1 MNDISIQLAGVE
13 ELKKLLETYP
23 EKVALKAQKRGLTRG
38 AARLRTYFRAAA
50 PKKSGKLRKD
60 IKYKTAL
67 GSAGSKVIV
76 GISKRHYYKV
86 LDIGRQPYEKSAKR
100 GGKKYRYAGSPPMRP
115 TYFADVWYSKRE
127 SIAQLIID
135 ETRTALYQEAAN
147 IHSKTLGIAKRKV

>member
-1 MNDISIQLAGVE
+1 MAEASIQLVGVD

-23 EKVALKAQKRGLTRG
+23 AKVALTAQKRGLTRG

-60 IKYKTAL
+60 IKYKTAE
-67 GSAGSKVIV
+67 GSKGSKVIV
-76 GISKRHYYKV
+76 GVMNLHYYKV
-86 LDIGRQPYEKSAKR
+86 LDEGRKPYKR
-100 GGKKYRYAGSPPMRP
+100 RSQGGKMYAGSPPMRP
-115 TYFADVWYSKRE
+115 TNFSSVWYSKRE

-135 ETRTALYQEAAN
+135 EAKKAVYQEAAN